1 MRARGCV
8 RGCAAR
14 AYRAAV
20 CGLRL
25 GVNCAVARRMVL
37 RGGQGVQGPPLRPAC
52 GGAKGGVSHAGGT
65 RRAMSWAGRRQG

>member
-25 GVNCAVARRMVL
+25 GVNCAVARLMVL
-37 RGGQGVQGPPLRPAC
+37 RGGQGFQGPPLRPEC
-52 GGAKGGVSHAGGT
+52 G
-65 RRAMSWAGRRQG
+65 